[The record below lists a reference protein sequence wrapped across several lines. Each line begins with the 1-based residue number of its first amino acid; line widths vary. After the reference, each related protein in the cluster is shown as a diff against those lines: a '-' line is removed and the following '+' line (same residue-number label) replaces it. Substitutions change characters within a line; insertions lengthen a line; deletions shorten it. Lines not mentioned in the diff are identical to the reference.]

1 MKLLGSTGSRLLTGH
16 SMHVN
21 QLEIYLAKFHKS
33 QDGIIF
39 NSGFDANYGLFSCI
53 ANVNDCFLVD
63 ELIHSSVHEGIK
75 GSRCKYWKSFKHNDT
90 IDLKIKIDQFRFI
103 SNGHIFIAIESIYS
117 MDGCLSKLKEITD
130 LLDTY
135 TDVHLIIDEAHSTGI
150 CGPNGSGLV
159 CELELQDKVLAR
171 VHTFGK
177 AIGCHGAIILG
188 STILKEYLINYAKPL
203 IFSTFLPLH
212 TLISIRLS
220 YEYMIDHYEELY
232 PMLKSRIVLFRKLL
246 QPYRDIPLLDSN
258 SPIQGNIHSTCFQN
272 ILIHK
277 TSHVCDQVP
286 IHIIYE

>member
-1 MKLLGSTGSRLLTGH
+1 
-16 SMHVN
+16 
-21 QLEIYLAKFHKS
+21 
-33 QDGIIF
+33 
-39 NSGFDANYGLFSCI
+39 
-53 ANVNDCFLVD
+53 
-63 ELIHSSVHEGIK
+63 
-75 GSRCKYWKSFKHNDT
+75 
-90 IDLKIKIDQFRFI
+90 
-103 SNGHIFIAIESIYS
+103 

-135 TDVHLIIDEAHSTGI
+135 TDAHSTGI

-159 CELELQDKVLAR
+159 CELGLQDKVLAR
-171 VHTFGK
+171 VHTF
-177 AIGCHGAIILG
+177 AIILG

-258 SPIQGNIHSTCFQN
+258 SPIQGNKN
-272 ILIHK
+272 
-277 TSHVCDQVP
+277 VCEAAEQLQQDGLDVRPIRSPTVP
-286 IHIIYE
+286 KGRERLRICLHLHNTDDDIRKLVYFISQLSIFKSNDIYSKL